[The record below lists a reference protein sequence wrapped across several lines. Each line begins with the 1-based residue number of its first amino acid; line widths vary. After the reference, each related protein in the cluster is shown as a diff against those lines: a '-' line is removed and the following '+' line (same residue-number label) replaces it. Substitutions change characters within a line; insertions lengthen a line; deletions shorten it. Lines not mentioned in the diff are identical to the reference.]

1 MRTHALLFVA
11 ALLLAACRG
20 SRAGLSQSGASP
32 DQSAIQVAIASS
44 DFQVG
49 QPRLPIV
56 LYDGDQRVADAQRVT
71 LATFDLS
78 GGTPVPGGWS
88 GAAINYSD
96 YEVPYW
102 VAYPELPHQGFW
114 GLEVEI
120 TRVDGTTTQAQF
132 TIEVNAQ
139 SSSPAIGSL
148 PPATSN
154 RTLATEPDI
163 QKLTSGFEPNPG
175 LYRMTVADAM
185 ASGQPTV
192 ITFATPAF
200 CTSQLCAPVVN
211 SVEAVYE
218 DLGTLANF
226 IHLEVYK
233 KFDPLVLADEMAKW
247 GLTTEPWTFVLDSEG
262 RVAGK
267 FGGPL
272 SPRELRAALAPLL
285 P

>member
-1 MRTHALLFVA
+1 
-11 ALLLAACRG
+11 
-20 SRAGLSQSGASP
+20 
-32 DQSAIQVAIASS
+32 
-44 DFQVG
+44 
-49 QPRLPIV
+49 
-56 LYDGDQRVADAQRVT
+56 
-71 LATFDLS
+71 
-78 GGTPVPGGWS
+78 
-88 GAAINYSD
+88 
-96 YEVPYW
+96 
-102 VAYPELPHQGFW
+102 
-114 GLEVEI
+114 
-120 TRVDGTTTQAQF
+120 
-132 TIEVNAQ
+132 
-139 SSSPAIGSL
+139 
-148 PPATSN
+148 
-154 RTLATEPDI
+154 
-163 QKLTSGFEPNPG
+163 
-175 LYRMTVADAM
+175 MTVADAM